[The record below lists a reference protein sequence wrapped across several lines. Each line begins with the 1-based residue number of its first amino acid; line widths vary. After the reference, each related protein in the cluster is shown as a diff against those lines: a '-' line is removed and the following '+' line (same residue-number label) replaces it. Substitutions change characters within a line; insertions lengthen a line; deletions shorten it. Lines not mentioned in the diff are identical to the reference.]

1 MPARLLVGQNGVSM
15 AYKVQQ
21 VLWQEAC
28 EQLKT
33 LRKAVYVLEWQLP
46 ETTEFDELDSQAAHV
61 LLFCDQ
67 NTPIATGRLTPSG
80 ELGRIAVLPGHRT
93 LAVYK
98 LLFAALLKQAESQ
111 NLKQIQLQSELTSVE
126 YHRAKGFEPVG
137 KAFMEA
143 GIPMQKMVCNRQ
155 NFDFP
160 DVRHIH

>member
-1 MPARLLVGQNGVSM
+1 MGGSM

-28 EQLKT
+28 DQLKT

-46 ETTEFDELDSQAAHV
+46 ETTEFDDLDSKAAHV
-61 LLFCDQ
+61 LLFSDQ
-67 NTPIATGRLTPSG
+67 DTPIATGRLTPSG

-98 LLFAALLKQAESQ
+98 LLFAALLKHAELQ
-111 NLKQIQLQSELTSVE
+111 NIKQIQLQSELASVKF
-126 YHRAKGFEPVG
+126 HQAKGFKPVG
-137 KAFMEA
+137 KVFMEA

-155 NFDFP
+155 NFDIP

>member
-1 MPARLLVGQNGVSM
+1 M

-28 EQLKT
+28 DQLKT

-46 ETTEFDELDSQAAHV
+46 ETTEFDDLDNKAAHV

-67 NTPIATGRLTPSG
+67 DTPIATGRLTPSG

-98 LLFAALLKQAESQ
+98 LLFAALLKHAELLRSPPQ
-111 NLKQIQLQSELTSVE
+111 TRRIAKHQTNSVT
-126 YHRAKGFEPVG
+126 V
-137 KAFMEA
+137 
-143 GIPMQKMVCNRQ
+143 
-155 NFDFP
+155 
-160 DVRHIH
+160 

>member
-1 MPARLLVGQNGVSM
+1 M

-28 EQLKT
+28 DQLKT

-46 ETTEFDELDSQAAHV
+46 ETTEFDDLDSKAAHV
-61 LLFCDQ
+61 LLFCEQD
-67 NTPIATGRLTPSG
+67 TPIATGRLTPNG

-98 LLFAALLKQAESQ
+98 LLFAALLKHAESQ
-111 NLKQIQLQSELTSVE
+111 NIKQIQLQSELTSVE
-126 YHRAKGFEPVG
+126 FHQAKGFKPVG
-137 KAFMEA
+137 KVFMEA

-155 NFDFP
+155 NFDIP